1 MRSLD
6 YKKQFS
12 KDLSKLQKSGR
23 VDLDELGK
31 LIDQIASGIP
41 LDKKY
46 KDHALVKTSPKHY
59 QGCRDFHY
67 RANVCVIYRLT
78 TDVMELIRIGSHQD
92 LGLTEGVILQKC

>member
-12 KDLSKLQKSGR
+12 KDLKKLEKSGR
-23 VDLDELGK
+23 VNLKELGK
-31 LIDQIASGIP
+31 LIDQIASGVP

-46 KDHALVKTSPKHY
+46 DDHPMVKTSPKHY

-67 RANVCVIYRLT
+67 KANICVIYRLT
-78 TDVMELIRIGSHQD
+78 FDVLELIRIGSHQD
-92 LGLTEGVILQKC
+92 LGLTEGLI